1 MAVVLEGR
9 EKNEGYYFMT
19 PKLSQ
24 RLFGVTQNA
33 DYFGFLFLFPETA
46 NSRPKFNPHRL
57 KLVALNR

>member
-33 DYFGFLFLFPETA
+33 DYFGFLFIFPETRGL
-46 NSRPKFNPHRL
+46 SSTPT
-57 KLVALNR
+57 V